1 MEIQAL
7 DFQEP
12 AEFNQNWET
21 LLEEMRRE
29 YLMSEE
35 LTEDQNRFL
44 DGLEATPEEEW
55 QPIPCIGESVAETI
69 IGERGMR

>member
-1 MEIQAL
+1 
-7 DFQEP
+7 
-12 AEFNQNWET
+12 
-21 LLEEMRRE
+21 
-29 YLMSEE
+29 MSEE
-35 LTEDQNRFL
+35 LTEDQKRFL